1 MACSVL
7 FSNGVTALAATAP
20 TDSIED
26 QISPLATIP
35 DKYILDGWIWNL
47 DCNQKLTYDLH
58 DIWKAPDNG
67 DYWLVYQVELQEPIT
82 QGETFDVDAYLWFT
96 QANPWQEWRVA
107 FIDSAWT
114 TSIYWNSTNTNHQSH
129 LSRVQKSYTASTHTY
144 NYSYK
149 ITDVTATTSIKYIW
163 IMQKV
168 SAYKGQEMQHTFNDF
183 SVTIETNSGKLAS
196 IIEYIK
202 NLPTNIKNAL
212 KSLFDGIT
220 NAITNAV
227 SSILEGIKNLFVPT
241 QEDLTEYKDKW
252 DQLLADRFGA
262 VYQCVSLVQSY
273 WESMR
278 PGMAIGSI
286 PFPMIALEFSG
297 VYWEF
302 GGFDV
307 QIRPPG
313 FDYLFQVLS
322 MIVNAVCSIAFL
334 NVLKNKYERLMD
346 G

>member
-1 MACSVL
+1 MVS
-7 FSNGVTALAATAP
+7 SNGVRAFASTLP
-20 TDSIED
+20 TDSIDD

-47 DCNQKLTYDLH
+47 ECNQKLTSDLL
-58 DIWKAPDNG
+58 DLWKAPDNG
-67 DYWLVYQVELQEPIT
+67 DYWIVYQVELAEPIT

-107 FIDSAWT
+107 FIDSSWT
-114 TSIYWNSTNTNHQSH
+114 THIYWNSTNTNHQSH
-129 LSRVQKSYTASTHTY
+129 LTRTQKSYTASTHTY
-144 NYSYK
+144 QYSYK
-149 ITDVTATTSIKYIW
+149 VTDVTAPTSIKYIW

-168 SAYKGQEMQHTFNDF
+168 TAYKGKEMNHTFNDF

-227 SSILEGIKNLFVPT
+227 SSILDGIKNLFVPT
-241 QEDLTEYKDKW
+241 QADITAYKDKW
-252 DQLLADRFGA
+252 DQLLQQRFGA
-262 VYQCVSLVQSY
+262 IYQCVSLVQSY
-273 WESMR
+273 WQSLN
-278 PGMAIGSI
+278 PGQAKRSI
-286 PFPMIALEFSG
+286 EFPMVAIDVGSG

-302 GGFDV
+302 GGYDV
-307 QIRPPG
+307 TLVPAG
-313 FDYLFQVLS
+313 FDYLFQVLR
-322 MIVNAVCSIAFL
+322 MIVNALCTMAVL